1 MPASVF
7 LTKTPSFML
16 FTLLNFIQET
26 PKDQKGE
33 LDINPQSIIEK
44 LDTWV
49 DGTIKALP
57 NIAIG
62 ILVFIAFLFISKWL
76 GRLVKRMLKNKGRS
90 NFGDL
95 LGSFTRYL
103 IMIFGIALTLTIV
116 APSLSPGDLISGLG
130 VSSVAIGFAFQ
141 DILQNWLAGI
151 IILLRQPFEIGDQII
166 VDQYEGTVEKIKTRA
181 TIITTYDGKRVVI
194 PNNTVYNNS
203 VTVITAHDLI
213 RSQYDVGL
221 GYDENYMEAMKILKE
236 TVENIEGVSSEKP
249 VETLVWDQADSW
261 LTIRVRW
268 WTQSE
273 RANVVKIWSKVLH
286 DTQKAMDDAGIDLP
300 FPTQVEIQNAHDLKE
315 AREDLE
321 KNREM
326 HQSSMSKKAKEN
338 KENENSSK
346 DDE

>member
-1 MPASVF
+1 
-7 LTKTPSFML
+7 ML
-16 FTLLNFIQET
+16 GTLLSFIQET

-44 LDTWV
+44 LDNWL
-49 DGTIKALP
+49 DGFIKALP
-57 NIAIG
+57 NIVIG
-62 ILVFIAFLFISKWL
+62 IVIFIAMLYISRWL
-76 GRLVKRMLKNKGRS
+76 GKLVKKLLKNKGRQ

-103 IMIFGIALTLTIV
+103 VIIFGIAVSLTIM
-116 APSLSPGDLISGLG
+116 APNLSPADLIASMG

-151 IILLRQPFEIGDQII
+151 LILLRQPFEIGDQII

-203 VTVITAHDLI
+203 VTVITAHELI

-221 GYDENYMEAMKILKE
+221 GYDEDYMEAMKILKE
-236 TVENIEGVSSEKP
+236 SVEKVEGVSSEKP

-268 WTQSE
+268 WTKSD
-273 RANVVKIWSKVLH
+273 RASVVHVWSKVLH
-286 DTQKAMDDAGIDLP
+286 DTQKAMDEAGIDLP
-300 FPTQVEIQNAHDLKE
+300 FPTQVEVQNAHDLKE

-326 HQSSMSKKAKEN
+326 HHSSMSAKAKEN
-338 KENENSSK
+338 KENEEAST
-346 DDE
+346 DGD

>member
-1 MPASVF
+1 
-7 LTKTPSFML
+7 ML
-16 FTLLNFIQET
+16 GTLLSFIQET

-44 LDTWV
+44 LDNWL
-49 DGTIKALP
+49 DGFIKALP
-57 NIAIG
+57 NIVIG
-62 ILVFIAFLFISKWL
+62 IVIFIAMLYIGRWL
-76 GRLVKRMLKNKGRS
+76 GKLVKKLLKNKGRQ

-103 IMIFGIALTLTIV
+103 VIIFGIAVSLTIM
-116 APSLSPGDLISGLG
+116 APNLSPADLIASMG

-151 IILLRQPFEIGDQII
+151 LILLRQPFEIGDQII

-203 VTVITAHDLI
+203 VTVITAHELI

-221 GYDENYMEAMKILKE
+221 GYDEDYMEAMKILKE
-236 TVENIEGVSSEKP
+236 SVEKVEGVSSEKP

-268 WTQSE
+268 WTKSD
-273 RANVVKIWSKVLH
+273 RASVVHVWSKVLH
-286 DTQKAMDDAGIDLP
+286 DTQKAMDEAGIDLP
-300 FPTQVEIQNAHDLKE
+300 FPTQVEVQNAHDLKE

-326 HQSSMSKKAKEN
+326 HHSSMSAKAKEN
-338 KENENSSK
+338 KENEEAST
-346 DDE
+346 DGD